1 MRVETPT
8 DNDDPAGGW
17 RYERADRA
25 ARNRPWRRAFRVVRR
40 TTLAPL
46 VPLTAPLLL
55 RGLSATWRISTTRGE
70 LRDGVLQ
77 AADGCIAVLWHG
89 RMAAAAPIF
98 RGVDA
103 TILVSPSGDGDLAET
118 LLGRLGYRTVRGSTG
133 KASID
138 AIREL
143 RARLGRGGTI
153 ALTPDGPRGPRHHVN
168 RGAAFL
174 ARATGR
180 PVLPIGFA
188 ATPAR
193 HLSSWDRFMVP
204 KPGARVHVTFAE
216 PIPAPARLD
225 DAEHE
230 RFSGLVQRRLVDAEV
245 EAHARLGV
253 EVDW

>member
-1 MRVETPT
+1 MDSPPDSDET
-8 DNDDPAGGW
+8 GGAW

-25 ARNRPWRRAFRVVRR
+25 ARNRPWRRVLRVVRR
-40 TTLAPL
+40 HTLAPL

-55 RGLSATWRISTTRGE
+55 RGLSATWRVSTTRGE
-70 LRDGVLQ
+70 LRDEVLQ
-77 AADGCIAVLWHG
+77 GPDGCIAVLWHG

-118 LLGRLGYRTVRGSTG
+118 LLGRLGYRTLRGSTG
-133 KASID
+133 KASVE

-143 RARLGRGGTI
+143 RARLERGGTI
-153 ALTPDGPRGPRHHVN
+153 ALTPDGPRGPRHRVN

-188 ATPAR
+188 AAPAK
-193 HLSSWDRFMVP
+193 HLSSWDRFTVP
-204 KPGARVHVTFAE
+204 KPGARVHVSFGD

-230 RFSGLVQRRLVDAEV
+230 RFGAEVRRRLVDAET